1 MSNELITLTPIQIDF
16 TPSVIIIRNE
26 AELSALVDKTAEHY
40 ASLTFDAKN
49 IQGAKDARKELN
61 SIVEI
66 LEDERKKIKVEYT
79 KPLNE
84 FESKIKDYVKKIK
97 EAKAPIDE
105 NINNYEENERS
116 SRFEK
121 VNEKVNEI
129 ASMYDVD
136 PSAIDIPTQWTNAS
150 ALTQKGAVTK
160 GVTDKITDAVKAIA
174 TERDRIE
181 GEKRIIEGY
190 ARALKLDADA
200 WVRWVESGKTAA
212 EVMREIDT
220 VIANKRDEPKPE
232 VAPSNVDVETGEI
245 FDSPTKDDVDPNK
258 ETIIFKVTGTY
269 DQLHAL
275 NQALVSLGIE
285 YELVE

>member
-1 MSNELITLTPIQIDF
+1 MSNELIALEPIQIDF
-16 TPSVIIIRNE
+16 KPSVITIKNE
-26 AELSALVDKTAEHY
+26 AELGALVDKTAEHY

-66 LEDERKKIKVEYT
+66 LESERKKIKGEYT

-136 PSAIDIPTQWTNAS
+136 PTEIDIPTQWTNANV
-150 ALTQKGAVTK
+150 LTQKGAVTK
-160 GVTDKITDAVKAIA
+160 GVTDKITDTVKAIA

-200 WVRWVESGKTAA
+200 WVRWVESGKSAA
-212 EVMREIDT
+212 EVMREIDA
-220 VIANKRDEPKPE
+220 VMANKAEE
-232 VAPSNVDVETGEI
+232 VVSAPPANVDVETGEI
-245 FDSPTKDDVDPNK
+245 FDELTEEVVGDK
-258 ETIIFKVTGTY
+258 ETFTFRVTGTY
-269 DQLHAL
+269 DQLSAL
-275 NQALVSLGIE
+275 NQSLVSLGIE
-285 YELVE
+285 YELVEE